1 MHELCEI
8 RTDNYD
14 SFNWKQALFGK
25 RIPKKF
31 VRKKSKSKFGTFC
44 MALCSGLIKL
54 SAMTK
59 CSATN
64 NCHESSKV
72 KHSKIWD
79 ERLQAIRCPKHPL
92 FSQWESSNV
101 ACALS
106 SGYGGRLTLDFLLI
120 PFCRFPTYLP
130 NSSYI
135 PASWPGTRCL
145 CCLSCVT
152 FESSLCLGKRKKVI
166 RK

>member
-92 FSQWESSNV
+92 LSQWESSNV
-101 ACALS
+101 ACALKALAMADASRWIS
-106 SGYGGRLTLDFLLI
+106 SLSPSAGSPLTYQI
-120 PFCRFPTYLP
+120 PPTYRP
-130 NSSYI
+130 
-135 PASWPGTRCL
+135 PGL
-145 CCLSCVT
+145 ILGAYVAYPVWHLSQVCAC
-152 FESSLCLGKRKKVI
+152 EKERK
-166 RK
+166 

>member
-120 PFCRFPTYLP
+120 PFCRFPLTYQ
-130 NSSYI
+130 I
-135 PASWPGTRCL
+135 PPTYRPPGL
-145 CCLSCVT
+145 VLGAYVAYPVWHLSQVCAW
-152 FESSLCLGKRKKVI
+152 EKERK
-166 RK
+166 